1 MTPGVAHSQAL
12 EMNMSEA
19 THDTALFA
27 KPEVDIT
34 RRGDGTIFL
43 QSPVTLES
51 YPRCIGEYLEH
62 WAQHTPDCQFMLERG
77 PHGQWQGVTY
87 GEARSKV
94 YRIAAWLLRHEV
106 SPDNPLVVLSDNSV
120 EHALLMLACMHVGV
134 PYSAIS
140 PAYSIVSKD
149 HIKLKALI
157 RRLTPGV
164 IYVSDAGRFSAALTA
179 ISDLHNAVLVVADT
193 STPPEGA
200 LSFSALL
207 EHADDER
214 VAHAYSRV
222 GRDTVAK
229 ILFTSGSTSE
239 PKGVINTQRML
250 CSSQQAKAQ
259 VWPFLKNTPPVL
271 LDWLPW
277 NHTFGSNHNFNLI
290 LAFGGTLYIDGGK
303 PMPGMFDAS
312 IANLRDV
319 SPTLYLNVP
328 RAFDMLVPVLR
339 SDAALR
345 KTFFSELKVIFYA
358 AAALPQHLW
367 DALIDISRQEL
378 GHAIPM
384 VTAWGSTETSP
395 LATDCHYQA
404 DRSGVIGL
412 PTPGT
417 TLKLVPNGDKLEV
430 RVKGPNVT
438 PGYFRQPE
446 LNAKAFDK
454 EGFYQ
459 IGDAV
464 RFADPDHP
472 QQGLVFNGRV
482 AEDFKLSSGTWVSVG
497 NLRVKAIEL
506 LAPIAQDIVVAGHD
520 RDAPCFLVFPNPVA
534 CRQMAGLANDAPLA
548 DALAHAAVRSHVKQG
563 MARLQQA
570 GSGTSTFA
578 ERALLMAEPPSV
590 DGGEITDKGY
600 INQSAVLK
608 NRATLVGRLY
618 AMTSEPDIIAL

>member
-1 MTPGVAHSQAL
+1 MT
-12 EMNMSEA
+12 EIIRDA
-19 THDTALFA
+19 TLFA
-27 KPEVDIT
+27 KPEVEVE
-34 RRGDGTIFL
+34 RRTDGTIL
-43 QSPVTLES
+43 LRSPMPLEP
-51 YPRCIGEYLEH
+51 YPRCVGEYLEL
-62 WAQHTPDCQFMLERG
+62 WAQQAPDRLFLLERG
-77 PHGQWQGVTY
+77 PQGEWQGVTY
-87 GEARSKV
+87 AQARHKV
-94 YRIAAWLLRHEV
+94 VQIATWLLRQEI
-106 SPDNPLVVLSDNSV
+106 SPEHPVVVLSDNSV
-120 EHALLMLACMHVGV
+120 DHGLLMLACMHVGI

-140 PAYSIVSKD
+140 PAYSLVSKD
-149 HIKLKALI
+149 HVKLKALI
-157 RRLTPGV
+157 RRLGPGV
-164 IYVSDAGRFSAALTA
+164 IYVSDAARFSAALA
-179 ISDLHNAVLVVADT
+179 SIKDLHRAVLVVAD
-193 STPPEGA
+193 SSAVPEGA
-200 LSFSALL
+200 VPFSSLQQQID
-207 EHADDER
+207 EER
-214 VAHAYSRV
+214 VALAYSRV
-222 GRDTVAK
+222 GPDTVAK

-239 PKGVINTQRML
+239 PKGVVNTHRML

-259 VWPFLKNTPPVL
+259 VWPFLKDTPPVL

-277 NHTFGSNHNFNLI
+277 NHTFGSNHNFNMM
-290 LAFGGTLYIDGGK
+290 LAFGGTLYVDGGK

-312 IANLRDV
+312 ITNLREV

-328 RAFDMLVPVLR
+328 RGFDMLVPVLR

-345 KTFFSELKVIFYA
+345 KSFFSNLQVIFYA

-367 DALIDISRQEL
+367 DALIEISKQEL
-378 GHAIPM
+378 GYALPM

-438 PGYFRQPE
+438 PGYFKQPK
-446 LNAKAFDK
+446 LTTKAFDE
-454 EGFYQ
+454 EGFYL

-464 RFADPDHP
+464 RFADADRP

-482 AEDFKLSSGTWVSVG
+482 AEDFKLSTGTWVSVG
-497 NLRVKAIEL
+497 NLRVKAIEM
-506 LAPIAQDIVVAGHD
+506 LAPLVQDIVVAGHD
-520 RDAPCFLVFPNPVA
+520 RDAPCFLVFPNAAA
-534 CRQMAGLANDAPLA
+534 CRQMAGVANDAPLS
-548 DALAHAAVRSHVKQG
+548 DALIHESVRSHVKRG
-563 MARLQQA
+563 LAALQQA

-608 NRATLVGRLY
+608 NRVALVARLY
-618 AMTSEPDIIAL
+618 AATPDIDIIRL

>member
-1 MTPGVAHSQAL
+1 
-12 EMNMSEA
+12 MSGGGKMGEIIRG
-19 THDTALFA
+19 TALFA
-27 KPEVDIT
+27 KPEVEVT
-34 RRGDGTIFL
+34 RRDDGSIL
-43 QSPVTLES
+43 LRSPVALEA
-51 YPRCIGEYLEH
+51 YPRCVGEYLEH
-62 WAQHTPDCQFMLERG
+62 WAQHAPDRPFILERG
-77 PHGQWQGVTY
+77 PQGQWQGVTY
-87 GEARSKV
+87 GQARRKV
-94 YRIAAWLLRHEV
+94 VEIATWLLRRETG
-106 SPDNPLVVLSDNSV
+106 PDNPVVVLSDNSV
-120 EHALLMLACMHVGV
+120 EHALLMLACMHASI
-134 PYSAIS
+134 PYSSIS
-140 PAYSIVSKD
+140 PAYSLVSKD
-149 HIKLKALI
+149 HVKLKALI
-157 RRLTPGV
+157 RRLNPGV
-164 IYVSDAGRFSAALTA
+164 IYVSDAGRFAAALAA
-179 ISDLHNAVLVVADT
+179 IKDLHNAVLVVAEQ
-193 STPPEGA
+193 STPPAGA
-200 LSFSALL
+200 LPFSYLL
-207 EHADDER
+207 EHMDEER
-214 VAHAYSRV
+214 VAHAYARV
-222 GRDTVAK
+222 GLDTVAK

-239 PKGVINTQRML
+239 PKGVINTHRML
-250 CSSQQAKAQ
+250 CSSQQAKGQ
-259 VWPFLKNTPPVL
+259 VWPFLKGTPPVL

-290 LAFGGTLYIDGGK
+290 MAYGGTLYVDAGK

-328 RAFDMLVPVLR
+328 RGFDMLVPVLR
-339 SDAALR
+339 NDAALR
-345 KTFFSELKVIFYA
+345 KTFFARLQVIFYA
-358 AAALPQHLW
+358 AAALPQNLW
-367 DALIDISRQEL
+367 DALIEISRQEL

-446 LNAKAFDK
+446 LTAKAFDE
-454 EGFYQ
+454 EGFYL

-472 QQGLVFNGRV
+472 RRGLLFNGRV
-482 AEDFKLSSGTWVSVG
+482 AEDFKLSTGTWVSVG
-497 NLRVKAIEL
+497 NLRIKAIEL

-520 RDAPCFLVFPNPVA
+520 RDALCFLVFPNPAA
-534 CRQMAGLANDAPLA
+534 CRQMAGLATDAPLA
-548 DALAHAAVRSHVKQG
+548 EALAHESVRSHVKHG
-563 MARLQQA
+563 LARLQQA

-578 ERALLMAEPPSV
+578 ARALLMAEPPSV

-608 NRATLVGRLY
+608 NRTALAGRLY
-618 AMTSEPDIIAL
+618 AAAPDAEIIVL

>member
-1 MTPGVAHSQAL
+1 
-12 EMNMSEA
+12 MSEIIR
-19 THDTALFA
+19 DTALFA
-27 KPEVDIT
+27 QPRVEVT
-34 RRGDGTIFL
+34 QRSDGTILL
-43 QSPVTLES
+43 QSPVPLED
-51 YPRCIGEYLEH
+51 YPRCVGEYLEH
-62 WAQHTPDCQFMLERG
+62 WAASAPDRAFILERG
-77 PHGQWQGVTY
+77 PQGEWLGVTY
-87 GEARSKV
+87 GETRRQV
-94 YRIAAWLLRHEV
+94 YQIATWLLRHEI
-106 SPDNPLVVLSDNSV
+106 STDNPVVVLSDNSV
-120 EHALLMLACMHVGV
+120 DNALLMLACMHVGI

-149 HIKLKALI
+149 HAKLKALI

-164 IYVSDAGRFSAALTA
+164 IYVSDAARYAAALAA
-179 ISDLHNAVLVVADT
+179 IRDLHNAVLVVAE
-193 STPPEGA
+193 SSARPEGA
-200 LSFSALL
+200 LPFSSLL
-207 EHADDER
+207 AQPDEDA

-222 GRDTVAK
+222 GPDTVAK

-250 CSSQQAKAQ
+250 CSSQQAKGQ
-259 VWPFLKNTPPVL
+259 VWPFLKSTPPVL

-277 NHTFGSNHNFNLI
+277 NHTFGSNHNLNLI
-290 LAFGGTLYIDGGK
+290 LAYGGTLYVDGGK

-312 IANLRDV
+312 IANLREV

-328 RAFDMLVPVLR
+328 RAFDMLVPALR
-339 SDAALR
+339 NDAALR
-345 KTFFSELKVIFYA
+345 KVFFSRLQVIFYA

-367 DALIDISRQEL
+367 EALIDISRQEL

-404 DRSGVIGL
+404 ERSGVIGL

-417 TLKLVPNGDKLEV
+417 TLKLVPNGEKHEV

-446 LNAKAFDK
+446 LNAKAFDE
-454 EGFYQ
+454 EGFYL

-464 RFADPDHP
+464 RFADPERP

-482 AEDFKLSSGTWVSVG
+482 AEDFKLSTGTWVSVG

-520 RDAPCFLVFPNPVA
+520 KDAPCFLVFPNSAA

-548 DALAHAAVRSHVKQG
+548 DALAHDAVRSHLKQG
-563 MARLQQA
+563 LARLQQA

-578 ERALLMAEPPSV
+578 ERALLMADPPSV

-608 NRATLVGRLY
+608 NRAALVGRLY
-618 AMTSEPDIIAL
+618 APAPDAEVILL

>member
-1 MTPGVAHSQAL
+1 
-12 EMNMSEA
+12 MSEIIREA
-19 THDTALFA
+19 GLFA
-27 KPEVDIT
+27 KPELEVT
-34 RRGDGTIFL
+34 RRGDGTL
-43 QSPVTLES
+43 LLRSPVALED
-51 YPRCIGEYLEH
+51 YRRCVGEYLEH
-62 WAQHTPDCQFMLERG
+62 WAKCSPDHPFILERG
-77 PHGQWQGVTY
+77 PQGQWQGASY
-87 GEARSKV
+87 AQARDKV
-94 YRIAAWLLRHEV
+94 VRIASWLLRREI
-106 SPDNPLVVLSDNSV
+106 SPENPVVVLSDNSV
-120 EHALLMLACMHVGV
+120 EHALLMLACMHVGI

-149 HIKLKALI
+149 HAKLKSLI
-157 RRLTPGV
+157 RRLTPSV
-164 IYVSDAGRFSAALTA
+164 IYVSDAGRFAAALA
-179 ISDLHNAVLVVADT
+179 AVEDLHDAVLVVADA
-193 STPPEGA
+193 STQAEGA
-200 LSFSALL
+200 LSFSSLL
-207 EHADDER
+207 KDSDEDR
-214 VAHAYSRV
+214 VAHAYARV
-222 GRDTVAK
+222 GPDTVAK

-259 VWPFLKNTPPVL
+259 VWPFLKTTPPVL

-277 NHTFGSNHNFNLI
+277 NHTFGSNHNLNLI

-312 IANLRDV
+312 IANLREI

-328 RAFDMLVPVLR
+328 RAFDMLVPALR

-345 KTFFSELKVIFYA
+345 KSFFANLQVIFYA

-367 DALIDISRQEL
+367 DGLIEISKQEL

-417 TLKLVPNGDKLEV
+417 TLKLAPSGEKLEV

-438 PGYFRQPE
+438 PGYYRQPE
-446 LNAKAFDK
+446 LTAKAFDD
-454 EGFYQ
+454 EGYYM

-464 RFADPDHP
+464 RFADPDRP

-520 RDAPCFLVFPNPVA
+520 KDAPCFLVFPNPA
-534 CRQMAGLANDAPLA
+534 TCRQMAGLANDAPLA
-548 DALAHAAVRSHVKQG
+548 DALAHASVRAHVKQG
-563 MARLQQA
+563 LARLQQA
-570 GSGTSTFA
+570 ASGTSTFA
-578 ERALLMAEPPSV
+578 ERALLMLDPPSV

-600 INQSAVLK
+600 INQAAVLK
-608 NRATLVGRLY
+608 NRATMISRLY
-618 AMTSEPDIIAL
+618 AQAPDAEVIVL